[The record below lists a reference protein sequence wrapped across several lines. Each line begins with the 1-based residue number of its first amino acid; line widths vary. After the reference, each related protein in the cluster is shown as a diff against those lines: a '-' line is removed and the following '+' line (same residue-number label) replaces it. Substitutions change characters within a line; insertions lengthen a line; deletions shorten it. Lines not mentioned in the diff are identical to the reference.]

1 MKRLIVV
8 LTMLMITITV
18 GYAYCNSYLSA
29 ASSTYTAGGN
39 ITGRIGPAG
48 NGGAFSKGDRL
59 ITDISHNGTNI
70 DWLLL
75 NNSLLWR
82 NNESGHYSVPA
93 EVANTSNG
101 MYAISFDSIMNIK
114 FRDSFKS
121 NIYENAILSTSN
133 LPPIYKAINTAIDAD
148 SVQKRYLV
156 VHTLDMSMDR
166 YDKDYVNKDLAT
178 MSLTDPL
185 VIKYVFPQSY
195 IEFDDEIYNFVGRY
209 GHLENQDRVYKNQ
222 TPYISGNGNVVG
234 SDGSNGRY
242 VDGNGA
248 FSPLANSG
256 TVNSWISEFP
266 LRIAIL
272 FNLSDVV
279 FAVSDPS
286 GSSTSQLM
294 QVSNIDKEKLSCT
307 GGCNYTSLYDKAAL
321 HQPMKIRL
329 LDNVNLNV
337 DFDALTD
344 LNGTATS
351 SDINSITKGK
361 KLKLFWSNKLSYTG
375 DDYVSVLIEKQ
386 NTSGSYD
393 FVYYKNISKDPNG
406 SFEIDTSNFEIGSYR
421 ISLVDETVSAGN
433 AATYSSQLKSKNI
446 NVVEYQPHT
455 VSFTK
460 KTGLEYGK
468 NVNAGDSIGDLKLSD
483 TVTTV
488 FPITYTLDANG
499 DNSYQNFEIDGLDS
513 NQASGAKS
521 LAVKIK
527 ANAPDLTSEGLKA
540 GVYKFCVVTQDA
552 DGMPASPVTN
562 KTKICTSVSIDKTNL
577 TAAFDDPNQT
587 KKSIADASTVW
598 NETATANPNTGAKVT
613 YSVSGGDVSLITIDP
628 DTGAIAYQGNNAFG
642 KVKIKATTDDDPS
655 TGNDNYNPSF
665 VEKEIVI
672 YREVDGSVT
681 PHTNSSSTTA
691 PTFTSSDSN
700 VKVNGIIGT
709 IKGTLGTPDT
719 IGGSTTTYRYG
730 IKPGVGDANFFSVDS
745 NTGVIKTTATSLGVK
760 SYSITVTV
768 SDNWSTKEIPITINV
783 GVAAAE
789 NLRFYET
796 SAAVNMITTKSVKAT
811 DTGVSV
817 FATVKGSSNTNPV
830 TYKIKDGSTN
840 VIEVNPNSGAITIHG
855 VGSVII
861 VAEKQGASG
870 QANASTELSFTVTAG
885 SQNFIYTDNA
895 GNELPKSGSNYSA
908 KADTYAANKTIQLYT
923 AGNPTGSSV
932 TYQLKAG
939 SPT

>member
-18 GYAYCNSYLSA
+18 AYAYCNSYLRA

-321 HQPMKIRL
+321 YQPMKIRL

-483 TVTTV
+483 TVTTI
-488 FPITYTLDANG
+488 FPITYTLEANG

-513 NQASGAKS
+513 NQASNAKS
-521 LAVKIK
+521 LSVKIK
-527 ANAPDLTSEGLKA
+527 ANAPDLTAEGLKA

-552 DGMPASPVTN
+552 DGMPANPVTN

-577 TAAFDDPNQT
+577 TAAFDDQNQT
-587 KKSIADASTVW
+587 KKSIADASTFC
-598 NETATANPNTGAKVT
+598 N
-613 YSVSGGDVSLITIDP
+613 
-628 DTGAIAYQGNNAFG
+628 
-642 KVKIKATTDDDPS
+642 
-655 TGNDNYNPSF
+655 
-665 VEKEIVI
+665 
-672 YREVDGSVT
+672 
-681 PHTNSSSTTA
+681 
-691 PTFTSSDSN
+691 
-700 VKVNGIIGT
+700 
-709 IKGTLGTPDT
+709 
-719 IGGSTTTYRYG
+719 
-730 IKPGVGDANFFSVDS
+730 
-745 NTGVIKTTATSLGVK
+745 
-760 SYSITVTV
+760 
-768 SDNWSTKEIPITINV
+768 
-783 GVAAAE
+783 
-789 NLRFYET
+789 
-796 SAAVNMITTKSVKAT
+796 
-811 DTGVSV
+811 
-817 FATVKGSSNTNPV
+817 
-830 TYKIKDGSTN
+830 
-840 VIEVNPNSGAITIHG
+840 
-855 VGSVII
+855 
-861 VAEKQGASG
+861 
-870 QANASTELSFTVTAG
+870 
-885 SQNFIYTDNA
+885 
-895 GNELPKSGSNYSA
+895 
-908 KADTYAANKTIQLYT
+908 
-923 AGNPTGSSV
+923 
-932 TYQLKAG
+932 
-939 SPT
+939 